1 MNTHFP
7 GRETLG
13 SALALATRAPS
24 VHNVQPWRWK
34 IGPASLHL
42 YLDADRQLVHTD
54 PDGRDSMVSCG
65 ATLNHCVVALAA
77 LGWHSKVRRLPNPAE
92 PTHLASIELQPYV
105 AGDVDIALAAAIP
118 RRRTDRRHFSGWPVA
133 HADVALMGMR
143 VARTGIV
150 MRRMSP
156 STELRAAL
164 AHAVWHH
171 ATDAEYLGELTMWSG
186 RHRSVAGVPARNTP
200 ESDPDSPV
208 PGRLFAGPG
217 LAQPPDA
224 AAADDHGELL
234 AFGTVDDDDLARL
247 RAGEA
252 TSLAIL
258 TATSLGMASCPVT
271 EVLEVGETRDAIR
284 ADAFDG
290 EEFPQMLVRVG
301 WPPVN
306 ADPLPAT
313 PRRPLSEVVC
323 RLDGT
328 SWW

>member
-1 MNTHFP
+1 MNTHP
-7 GRETLG
+7 DRATLDA
-13 SALALATRAPS
+13 ALSLAIRAPS

-34 IGPASLHL
+34 VGPASLHL

-54 PDGRDSMVSCG
+54 PDGRDAMVSCG

-77 LGWHSKVRRLPNPAE
+77 LGWHGKVRRFPNPTE
-92 PTHLASIELQPYV
+92 PTHVASIELQPYV

-118 RRRTDRRHFSGWPVA
+118 RRRTDRRYFSGWPVA
-133 HADVALMGMR
+133 HADVALIGMR
-143 VARTGIV
+143 VARTGVV

-164 AHAVWHH
+164 ANAVWRH
-171 ATDAEYLGELTMWSG
+171 ATDAAYLGELTMWSG
-186 RHRSVAGVPARNTP
+186 RYGSVAGVPARNVP
-200 ESDPDSPV
+200 ESNPNSPV

-290 EEFPQMLVRVG
+290 AEFPQMLVRVG

-323 RLDGT
+323 RIDGT
-328 SWW
+328 SW